1 MGMTNGLAPEI
12 KAAGG
17 AGRGEIGEAFDDF
30 LRAFEAFKE
39 TNDERL
45 GQIETR
51 MSADVVTVEKMER
64 INRAL
69 DEHQRVV
76 DGLVLKAKRPA
87 LQGEGRDV
95 SQASLQHKAAF
106 EAYVRRGADGELARL
121 EAKAMSVASNPDGG
135 YLVPE
140 ETEAEIGRLLSQA
153 SPIRAIADVRQMSA
167 STYRKPFS
175 TTGFQSGW
183 VGETASRPQTTTPTL
198 DELSFPAMELY
209 AMPAATQTL
218 LDDSAVDLDRWIAE
232 EVQTAFA
239 EQEGTAFVTGDG
251 ANKPTGFLSYDTAA
265 EGSWAWGKIGH
276 VATGAAG
283 AFPASNPS
291 DRLIDLI
298 YALKSGYRQN
308 AHFVM
313 NRKTQGAIR
322 KFKDGDGNYIWQPAA
337 TAGGTASLMGFPVTE
352 AEDMPDIGADETAIA
367 FGDFR
372 RGYLIVDRLG
382 VRILRDPYSAKPYVL
397 FYATKRVAGGVQD
410 FDAIKLMKF
419 AAS

>member
-1 MGMTNGLAPEI
+1 MQTTTGPAPEQ
-12 KAAGG
+12 KG
-17 AGRGEIGEAFDDF
+17 ARDGHGHEVGEALDDF

-45 GQIETR
+45 GQIEKR

-76 DGLVLKAKRPA
+76 DGLVLKARRPGLA
-87 LQGEGRDV
+87 GEGRE
-95 SQASLQHKAAF
+95 ASHLQLQHKAAF
-106 EAYVRRGADGELARL
+106 EAYVRRGSDGELRGL
-121 EAKAMSVASNPDGG
+121 EEKAMSVTSAPDGG

-140 ETEAEIGRLLSQA
+140 ETEVEIGRLLSEA

-167 STYRKPFS
+167 STYRKPFAVS
-175 TTGFQSGW
+175 GFQAGW
-183 VGETASRPQTTTPTL
+183 VGETADRTQTTTATL
-198 DELSFPAMELY
+198 DELTFPAMELY

-232 EVQTAFA
+232 EVQTSFA
-239 EQEGTAFVTGDG
+239 EQEGTAFVTGNG
-251 ANKPTGFLSYDTAA
+251 TNKPTGFLSYTTVA
-265 EGSWAWGKIGH
+265 ETSWAWDKIGY
-276 VATGAAG
+276 VASGSAG

-291 DRLIDLI
+291 DKLIDLV
-298 YALKSGYRQN
+298 YALKAGYRGN
-308 AHFVM
+308 AHWVM
-313 NRKTQGAIR
+313 NRKTQGVIR
-322 KFKDGDGNYIWQPAA
+322 KFKDADGNYIWQPSA
-337 TAGGTASLMGFPVTE
+337 TAGGRPSLLNFPVAE
-352 AEDMPDIGADETAIA
+352 SEDMPDIGADETAIA